1 MRAFFDSS
9 AFAKGYIEEPGS
21 EAVERELAGATSVGV
36 TVTLVPEVISAF
48 SRLRRSNVWS
58 PAEYRRMKAFLME
71 DVAHIDIVQLHDEVV
86 AGAVGLLEQNDLRAA
101 DAVHV
106 AAALAWRTD
115 RFVSA
120 DRSQL
125 QAAAGQGLETVEV

>member
-21 EAVERELAGATSVGV
+21 EAVERELAGATTVAV
-36 TVTLVPEVISAF
+36 AVTLVPEVISAF
-48 SRLRRSNVWS
+48 CRLRRGGTWS
-58 PAEYRRMKAFLME
+58 AADYGRMKAFFLE
-71 DVAHIDIVQLHDEVV
+71 DIADAEVV
-86 AGAVGLLEQNDLRAA
+86 ALHPDVVGRVVGLLERNDLRAA

-106 AAALAWRTD
+106 AAALVWRAE

-120 DRSQL
+120 DRRQL
-125 QAAAGQGLETVEV
+125 SCAEREGLETVPV